1 MENKTPDTIDYF
13 THEGMM
19 ARMER
24 TIRRLW
30 ILCIIIFLALVGTN
44 AYWIWYEAQFEDHEI
59 VQEVLQDSNDGGT
72 NTYRGNIIGGD
83 VNGETSDSYEGETE
97 SS

>member
-1 MENKTPDTIDYF
+1 MTPENIPYVV
-13 THEGMM
+13 HEGMM
-19 ARMER
+19 ARQER

-30 ILCIIIFLALVGTN
+30 VLCLVIFLAFVGSN
-44 AYWIWYEAQFEDHEI
+44 AYWIWYEAQFEDQEI
-59 VQEVLQDSNDGGT
+59 VQSVLQDSNDGGT

-83 VNGETSDSYEGETE
+83 VNGETSDNYEGETE

>member
-1 MENKTPDTIDYF
+1 MTPENIPYVV
-13 THEGMM
+13 HEGMM
-19 ARMER
+19 ARQER

-30 ILCIIIFLALVGTN
+30 VLCLVIFLAFVGSN
-44 AYWIWYEAQFEDHEI
+44 AYWIWYEAQFEDQEI
-59 VQEVLQDSNDGGT
+59 VQAVLQDSNDGGT